1 MKVLLADDDRTF
13 VDLIST
19 RLRAKGFDVAVA
31 FDATQ
36 AMMIAVKLVPDA
48 IVLDIRMPGG
58 NGIDT
63 LRRIRSSTRTGL
75 TKVIVVS
82 GSEEKGVEKTALDN
96 GAAAFIRKP
105 AKFDDVYGALREALA
120 LPPEGDAAG

>member
-1 MKVLLADDDRTF
+1 MRPCGWRRRRD
-13 VDLIST
+13 
-19 RLRAKGFDVAVA
+19 
-31 FDATQ
+31 
-36 AMMIAVKLVPDA
+36 AVKLVPDA

-63 LRRIRSSTRTGL
+63 LRRIKNSTRTGM

-82 GSEEKGVEKTALDN
+82 GSEEKGIEKTALDN

-120 LPPEGDAAG
+120 LPPEGDGAG

>member
-1 MKVLLADDDRTF
+1 
-13 VDLIST
+13 
-19 RLRAKGFDVAVA
+19 
-31 FDATQ
+31 
-36 AMMIAVKLVPDA
+36 
-48 IVLDIRMPGG
+48 VLDIRMPGG

-82 GSEEKGVEKTALDN
+82 GSEEKGIEKTALDN

-120 LPPEGDAAG
+120 LPPEGDGAG